1 MNGQNLLKQQTVTRI
16 FQQHYLW
23 LCSRLAFRTGCNH
36 SAEDIAA
43 ETFLRVWMLPDPTAI
58 REPRALLTTIAQRL
72 MYETWRRR
80 DLEKAY
86 LQSLSLV
93 PEELHP
99 SPQEQLML
107 IQSLVAID
115 RLLEGL
121 SRQARSVFVL
131 SQLEG
136 LTYVQIQ
143 QRLGLSLGRIHQLM
157 AQALRCCYLGLE
169 E

>member
-1 MNGQNLLKQQTVTRI
+1 MDVQNLPKQQTVTRI
-16 FQQHYLW
+16 FQQHYAW
-23 LCSRLAFRTGCNH
+23 LRARLAFRTGCNH
-36 SAEDIAA
+36 SAEDLAA

-86 LQSLSLV
+86 LQALALV
-93 PEELHP
+93 PEDLQP
-99 SPQEQLML
+99 SPHEQLML
-107 IQSLVAID
+107 VESLVAID
-115 RLLEGL
+115 RLLDGL
-121 SRQARSVFVL
+121 SSQARTVFVL

-143 QRLGLSLGRIHQLM
+143 ERLGLSLGRIHQLM
-157 AQALRCCYLGLE
+157 AQALRCCYQGLE
-169 E
+169 T